1 MTMHREVIEVELT
14 PEERSLIL
22 RYGYPF
28 DRIRR
33 ALEACQASQ
42 TIGAVPIDV
51 FELERLI
58 GDLCRSIN
66 DMKRGALQNKLVDLC
81 DRLEVAERYGD
92 GQLDWL

>member
-1 MTMHREVIEVELT
+1 MHREVIDMELT
-14 PEERSLIL
+14 AEERALIL

-28 DRIRR
+28 ARILA
-33 ALEACQASQ
+33 ALEACAAS
-42 TIGAVPIDV
+42 TMIETVPIDV

-66 DMKRGALQNKLVDLC
+66 RMQRSAVQNKLLDLC
-81 DRLEVAERYGD
+81 DRLEAAQRYGD

>member
-1 MTMHREVIEVELT
+1 MHREVIDIEFT
-14 PEERSLIL
+14 PEERALIL

-28 DRIRR
+28 DRIRL

-42 TIGAVPIDV
+42 RIETVPIDV
-51 FELERLI
+51 FELKQLI

-66 DMKRGALQNKLVDLC
+66 DMQRSAVQNKLVDLC
-81 DRLEVAERYGD
+81 DRLEAAERYGD